1 MKVLINRNCGIRL
14 SAKAIQWLIERKSE
28 LIKSTHL
35 DTWVYEDEHP
45 DSAYAI
51 LYKDII
57 PNSTVLEEGSLYN
70 LTWECI
76 IKDQI
81 IYQYHD
87 YPAEKV
93 RIHPDLIQCHE
104 ELGVEAE
111 ADRWSRR
118 AEPEFKIIEI
128 PDDVEFEI
136 HETESGYEYIAEKH
150 RTWGF
155 NSDE

>member
-28 LIKSTHL
+28 LIESTHVN
-35 DTWVYEDEHP
+35 TWVHKDEYP
-45 DSAYAI
+45 DSAYDI
-51 LYKDII
+51 LHNDII
-57 PNSTVLEEGSLYN
+57 ANSVVLEDGSTYN
-70 LTWECI
+70 ATWECI
-76 IKDQI
+76 IKNDVM
-81 IYQYHD
+81 YRYND

-93 RIHPDLIQCHE
+93 RTHPDLIKCHE
-104 ELGVEAE
+104 ELGAEAE

-118 AEPEFKIIEI
+118 SEPEFKIIEI

-136 HETESGYEYIAEKH
+136 RETENGYEYIAEKH

-155 NSDE
+155 DS